1 MPSFLIVDSSVCRGT
16 PSLTAAPVAS
26 LRESEG
32 VVGGQSTRISVLKDC
47 CEAHPHPELA
57 RSSPARCGL
66 GRGTPV
72 VCPCHSDYAMHVS
85 TGMISWKYGLSEASH
100 TKSARL
106 PSGAI
111 TNAFPDFG
119 AKNVRGAA
127 GSKQTPQIPASDGEL
142 MAITP
147 LQRTTP

>member
-1 MPSFLIVDSSVCRGT
+1 MPSFPILDSSVCRGT

-32 VVGGQSTRISVLKDC
+32 VVGGQSTRISVPKDC
-47 CEAHPHPELA
+47 CEAHAHPELA

-72 VCPCHSDYAMHVS
+72 VCPCHSDYAMHGS

-100 TKSARL
+100 TKSAGMGKKLIQAVARHH
-106 PSGAI
+106 SH
-111 TNAFPDFG
+111 
-119 AKNVRGAA
+119 
-127 GSKQTPQIPASDGEL
+127 S
-142 MAITP
+142 
-147 LQRTTP
+147 